1 MSTVYHSREIAIGKL
16 RLGGRQTV
24 LIQSMT
30 NTPTMDT
37 GATVAQI
44 CRLAETGCK
53 MVRITAAN
61 MKEAENLKN
70 IRESLQKNRV
80 DIPLIADIH
89 FQPKAAEVAAKIMEK
104 VRINPGNFSG
114 SHHKA
119 KKYSEADYRKELD
132 ETAQNLEPLLN
143 ICNHHGTAIRIGIN
157 HGSLSDRILYKYGNT
172 ANGMVASAM
181 EFIRI
186 CETHHFE
193 NLILSLKASDVQTM
207 IEANRLM
214 VLEMQKA
221 GMDYPLHL
229 GVTEAGNG
237 DEGRIKSAMGIGTL
251 LAEGIGDTIR
261 VSLTEPP
268 EKEIQVARRLVE
280 FYGRHTQKHD
290 IKGKVQYLKSGEI
303 LRHQRKSVAFIGE
316 NKNFPE
322 EAEVIFL
329 SYPCLPKE
337 DLLLRSA
344 VDFNRTYENKIAAGL
359 LIDNGFIGDNQ
370 PLRELAL
377 KILQA
382 RGLYYS
388 KTEFVACPSC
398 GRTLFNIEKELE
410 NVRNRLGNY
419 KGLKIAVMGCLVN
432 GPGEMAGADYGF
444 VGSATGKVNLYK
456 GEKILFRNL
465 PADEALDILERLIRG
480 K

>member
-1 MSTVYHSREIAIGKL
+1 MSTVYHSHEIVIGKL

-30 NTPTMDT
+30 NTPTLDT
-37 GATVAQI
+37 DATVKQI
-44 CRLAETGCK
+44 IRLAEAGCK
-53 MVRITAAN
+53 LVRITAAN
-61 MKEAENLKN
+61 VKEAENLKN
-70 IRESLQKNRV
+70 IRESLQKKGV

-89 FQPKAAEVAAKIMEK
+89 FQPKAAEVAAQIVEK
-104 VRINPGNFSG
+104 VRINPGNYSG

-119 KKYSEADYRKELD
+119 KKYSEADYRKELE
-132 ETAQNLEPLLN
+132 ETAQKLEPLLN
-143 ICNHHGTAIRIGIN
+143 ICKYHGTAIRIGIN

-172 ANGMVASAM
+172 AKGMVASAM

-186 CETHHFE
+186 CQTYHFE
-193 NLILSLKASDVQTM
+193 HLILSLKASDVQTM

-214 VLEMQKA
+214 VREMHRH
-221 GMDYPLHL
+221 GLDYPLHL

-237 DEGRIKSAMGIGTL
+237 SEGRIKSAMGIGTL

-268 EKEIQVARRLVE
+268 EKEIPVARRLVE
-280 FYGRHTQKHD
+280 FYGRRTKKHA

-303 LRHQRKSVAFIGE
+303 LRHQRTAVAFIGE
-316 NKNFPE
+316 NKDFPE
-322 EAEVIFL
+322 ETEVILL
-329 SYPCLPKE
+329 SYPGLSKE
-337 DLLLRSA
+337 ELLLRSA
-344 VDFNRTYENKIAAGL
+344 VDFNRTYESKKAAGL

-370 PLRELAL
+370 LLRELAFE
-377 KILQA
+377 ILQA

-388 KTEFVACPSC
+388 KTEIVACPSC

-444 VGSATGKVNLYK
+444 VGSAAGKVNLYK
-456 GEKILFRNL
+456 GEKILFRNI
-465 PADEALDILERLIRG
+465 PAYEALDILERLIRG